1 MIPHKEELSLFETL
15 NKTQYQIWPDS
26 ADLGQPVS
34 PSMLNRIRVCLGS
47 LKKFYG
53 GRKWVG
59 RNQSAVKAIKIPFE
73 VVDGVARGVE
83 LSVLVFTAK
92 GRQYC
97 SVRLTAFS
105 LPQNDVPILKKAV
118 DTLELS

>member
-1 MIPHKEELSLFETL
+1 MIPCKEELSLFETL

-26 ADLGQPVS
+26 ADVGQAVS
-34 PSMLNRIRVCLGS
+34 PIMLNRIRRCLAN

-73 VVDGVARGVE
+73 VVGGEARGVE

-92 GRQYC
+92 GRKYC
-97 SVRLTAFS
+97 SVILTAFS
-105 LPQNDVPILKKAV
+105 LPKNDVPVFQKAV
-118 DTLELS
+118 DMLELS